1 MKRFNPSERHARPN
15 QVVQI
20 QTNITIKSHAVID
33 KGAFQYLK
41 SQPQV
46 RHLKLVIGTGKYLGD
61 VNCVT
66 AFVWTD
72 DEPEVLKVA

>member
-20 QTNITIKSHAVID
+20 QTNITIKSPALND

-41 SQPQV
+41 SQPPT
-46 RHLKLVIGTGKYLGD
+46 RHLKLVIGQGKYVGD
-61 VNCVT
+61 INCVS
-66 AFVWTD
+66 AFVWTE
-72 DEPEVLKVA
+72 DEPEILKAA